1 MSAPYILQI
10 IRGNPMFMFVNK
22 FAVAV
27 AFAAICLGGRTA
39 HAQAAPVQ
47 YWLPSASFGFGGG
60 LGLDSGDA
68 SGASRTEFP
77 GGWFMANTQGSFAT
91 SGFNRLGAFGNFSSL
106 STEGVQFGYAFKNT
120 PLSIY
125 SGFDT
130 LKYNTGLG
138 SSASGAFSAFDRS
151 ATAPGAFSANAGI
164 EFRPTSN
171 VTLSLG
177 ASFTQHSSG
186 SVDSDINSPLLPGQS
201 PVVIG
206 GRPLR

>member
-1 MSAPYILQI
+1 MVSLAGKLGLAILL
-10 IRGNPMFMFVNK
+10 
-22 FAVAV
+22 
-27 AFAAICLGGRTA
+27 AALCLGETA
-39 HAQAAPVQ
+39 HAQSAPVQ
-47 YWLPSASFGFGGG
+47 YWLPSSSFGFGGS
-60 LGLDSGDA
+60 LDQGSDTQGV
-68 SGASRTEFP
+68 SRTSFP
-77 GGWFMANTQGSFAT
+77 NGWFIANTQGSLG
-91 SGFNRLGAFGNFSSL
+91 SNGFNRLGAYGNFSSL
-106 STEGVQFGYAFKNT
+106 STEGMQFGYNFKNA

-138 SSASGAFSAFDRS
+138 TSASGAFAAFDRS

-171 VTLSLG
+171 LSLSLG
-177 ASFTQHSSG
+177 ASFIQQSPG
-186 SVDSDINSPLLPGQS
+186 AVDSDINSPLLPGQT